1 MDIIIEHEQL
11 PEISCHPITFGD
23 KTNDVIGMGD
33 NLAIRLNS
41 RYRSAWLSATQTMG
55 SFTSFLANTLSC
67 LLWLG
72 ITILQGM
79 AYIFYIN
86 DIRFAYLA
94 GLVGFHVLHIQ
105 PFTEPVAVH
114 LITGNNDE

>member
-33 NLAIRLNS
+33 NLAIRVK
-41 RYRSAWLSATQTMG
+41 
-55 SFTSFLANTLSC
+55 FTIQVCLALGHTDNGIIHQLLANTLSC

>member
-1 MDIIIEHEQL
+1 
-11 PEISCHPITFGD
+11 
-23 KTNDVIGMGD
+23 
-33 NLAIRLNS
+33 
-41 RYRSAWLSATQTMG
+41 
-55 SFTSFLANTLSC
+55 
-67 LLWLG
+67 
-72 ITILQGM
+72 M

>member
-1 MDIIIEHEQL
+1 MRRGLVKQILLFLGNYIIEQA
-11 PEISCHPITFGD
+11 G
-23 KTNDVIGMGD
+23 
-33 NLAIRLNS
+33 LNS